1 MKQTNIDKVLESLKT
16 YSADYLAYKVDAEFA
31 QAVEDAINIIEQL
44 DGGKYEDAE
53 KHGLHITMPCK
64 VGDTVYG
71 CPYSWTY
78 KGIDEADILD
88 WRVACIHYSI
98 NKTGNIKATV
108 RATVWACEKGKNYAL
123 LTEDIPFSDFGK
135 TIFPTPEAA
144 YAALKGG
151 KNNEI

>member
-1 MKQTNIDKVLESLKT
+1 MDRLTRLCRDTENGKYAPHVFGKYNGLFPDSETSQIVER
-16 YSADYLAYKVDAEFA
+16 LAA
-31 QAVEDAINIIEQL
+31 
-44 DGGKYEDAE
+44 YEDAE
-53 KHGLHITMPCK
+53 EQGLHIAIPCK

-108 RATVWACEKGKNYAL
+108 RATVWVCEKGKNYAL